1 MKLSPH
7 LLPFLALLLSG
18 VLWGASTPANILTLE
33 EIPPFSLA
41 FLRFLLATVIL
52 TPVFLVSGT
61 HTPIHRRDL
70 GKLIVLGLFGITLN
84 IGTTFL
90 GLTLTTGLDAVA
102 IFSLVPLLV
111 AVASAI
117 VLGEKLTKVNFFG
130 QFLALS
136 GAAAVALSPTGPTV
150 NRFLGDLLLLVSAI
164 SVVIYI
170 ILSKELF
177 RKYHS
182 ATITAFM
189 FLVGVVTFAPLAG
202 LELIQ
207 NPDWISGV
215 SHQGLLGL
223 AFIAI
228 FTSVVAY
235 LAFEWGLEHSTA
247 SLAGLIEHVQLLV
260 GAVLAAL
267 ILNEVLST
275 GFVLGSGLIL
285 VGIVFATRPSHHFR
299 KAHAR

>member
-1 MKLSPH
+1 MKLSAH

-18 VLWGASTPANILTLE
+18 ILWGASTPANKLTLE

-52 TPVFLVSGT
+52 TPVFLLKGAR
-61 HTPIHRRDL
+61 TPIHRRDL
-70 GKLIVLGLFGITLN
+70 GRLIVLGLFGITLN
-84 IGTTFL
+84 IGTTFV
-90 GLTLTTGLDAVA
+90 GLTMTTGLDAVA
-102 IFSLVPLLV
+102 IFSMVPLLV
-111 AVASAI
+111 AVASSI
-117 VLGEKLTKVNFFG
+117 FLGEKLTKTNLFG
-130 QFLALS
+130 QILALA
-136 GAAAVALSPTGPTV
+136 GVGAVALSPTGPAS
-150 NRFLGDLLLLVSAI
+150 NRLLGDALLLISAI
-164 SVVIYI
+164 SVVFYI

-182 ATITAFM
+182 ATITGFI

-202 LELIQ
+202 WELFQ
-207 NPDWISGV
+207 NPDWITGV
-215 SHQGLLGL
+215 THQGLLGL
-223 AFIAI
+223 GFIAI

-247 SLAGLIEHVQLLV
+247 SLAGLIEHVQLLF
-260 GAVLAAL
+260 GAVLSAVL
-267 ILNEVLST
+267 LNELLST

>member
-18 VLWGASTPANILTLE
+18 ILWGASTPANKLTLE
-33 EIPPFSLA
+33 EIPPFTLA

-52 TPVFLVSGT
+52 TPVFLLKGT
-61 HTPIHRRDL
+61 HTPIRRRDL

>member
-18 VLWGASTPANILTLE
+18 ILWGASTPANKLTLE
-33 EIPPFSLA
+33 EIPPFTLA

-52 TPVFLVSGT
+52 TPVFLLSGT
-61 HTPIHRRDL
+61 HTPIHKRDL

-90 GLTLTTGLDAVA
+90 GLTMTTGLDAVA

-111 AVASAI
+111 AVASAV
-117 VLGEKLTKVNFFG
+117 VLGEKLTRTNLFG

-136 GAAAVALSPTGPTV
+136 GVAAVALSPTGPAS
-150 NRFLGDLLLLVSAI
+150 NRLLGDLLLLVSAI

-202 LELIQ
+202 LELLQ

>member
-18 VLWGASTPANILTLE
+18 ILWGASTPANKLTLE
-33 EIPPFSLA
+33 EIPPFTLA

-52 TPVFLVSGT
+52 TPVFLLNGT

-70 GKLIVLGLFGITLN
+70 GRLIVLGLFGITLN

-111 AVASAI
+111 AVASAV
-117 VLGEKLTKVNFFG
+117 VLGEKLTRTNLFG
-130 QFLALS
+130 QFLALA
-136 GAAAVALSPTGPTV
+136 GVGAVALSPTGPTV
-150 NRFLGDLLLLVSAI
+150 NRLLGDLLLLVSAI

-260 GAVLAAL
+260 GAVLSAL

>member
-1 MKLSPH
+1 MKPSPH

-18 VLWGASTPANILTLE
+18 VLWGASTPANKLTLE
-33 EIPPFSLA
+33 EIPPFTLA

-52 TPVFLVSGT
+52 TPVFLLSGT

-70 GKLIVLGLFGITLN
+70 GRLIVLGLFGITLN

-90 GLTLTTGLDAVA
+90 GLTMTTGLDAVA

-111 AVASAI
+111 AVASAV
-117 VLGEKLTKVNFFG
+117 VLGEKLTRLNLFG
-130 QFLALS
+130 QFLALA
-136 GAAAVALSPTGPTV
+136 GVGAVALSPTGPTV
-150 NRFLGDLLLLVSAI
+150 NRLLGDLLLLVSAI

-202 LELIQ
+202 IELLQ
-207 NPDWISGV
+207 NQNWISGV

-223 AFIAI
+223 AFIAL
-228 FTSVVAY
+228 FTSVIAY